1 MNFCTLS
8 KSLLNL
14 VENSCMN
21 KLLIG
26 LWTYLYLVI
35 VDCMCIFKLNICD
48 WILGK
53 LVIGEQIDIGFINE
67 VMNTEFDL
75 VS

>member
-35 VDCMCIFKLNICD
+35 VDCMCIFKLNICELDFGKTCD
-48 WILGK
+48 W
-53 LVIGEQIDIGFINE
+53 
-67 VMNTEFDL
+67 
-75 VS
+75 